1 MSGLARPRLLTVAH
15 SYCVDLNRRLAQELA
30 ATGDWDVTVV
40 GPKRFRGD
48 FGWHTLEPR
57 ISEGYSVVPVPV
69 HFSRRVHTMLYGRE
83 LARLLRQP
91 WDLVHC
97 WEEPYV
103 ASAAQVAFLARRDT
117 PVVFATFQ
125 NIAKRYP
132 PPFSWIE
139 RYTMAR
145 AAGIIAFGRTV
156 FDVVASRT
164 PLSTPIREI
173 SPGVDVVHFKPDPRA
188 RAQVLAKYGWN
199 DGMPVVGFV
208 GRFVEEKGCPFLMN
222 VLDRLQDPWRALFIG
237 AGPLESDL
245 RAWTRGYGDRVA
257 IETTVRHDDVQAYL
271 NAMDVLCAPSQ
282 TTPSW
287 REQFGRMLIEG
298 FACGIPVVASDS
310 GEIPNVIGDA
320 GLVVPEGDVD
330 GWTQAV
336 ARLIADPAL
345 RADLA
350 HRGRERAVS
359 RFAWPVVARQHL
371 DFFEELL
378 TARQGRS
385 PRRGALWDRAA
396 DAAGLRRRG
405 EPNRRVG

>member
-1 MSGLARPRLLTVAH
+1 MS
-15 SYCVDLNRRLAQELA
+15 
-30 ATGDWDVTVV
+30 ATGEWDVTVV
-40 GPKRFRGD
+40 GPKRFHGD
-48 FGWHTLEPR
+48 FGWHTLEPQT
-57 ISEGYSVVPVPV
+57 SEAYSVVPVPV
-69 HFSRRVHTMLYGRE
+69 HFSRRVHTMLYGWE

-103 ASAAQVAFLARRDT
+103 ASAAQVAFLARPDT
-117 PVVFATFQ
+117 PLVFATFQ

-139 RYTMAR
+139 RYTMTR

-164 PLSTPIREI
+164 PLHTPLRVI
-173 SPGVDVVHFKPDPRA
+173 SPGVDVVHCRPDPSARA
-188 RAQVLAKYGWN
+188 RVLAKYGWN
-199 DGMPVVGFV
+199 DGTPVVGFV
-208 GRFVEEKGCPFLMN
+208 GRFVEEKGCRFLMN
-222 VLDRLQDPWRALFIG
+222 VLDRLQGPWRALFVG

-245 RAWTRGYGDRVA
+245 RAWTQRHGDRVA
-257 IETTVRHDDVQAYL
+257 IETTVRHDDVPAYL

-282 TTPSW
+282 TTTWW

-310 GEIPNVIGDA
+310 GEIPHVIGNA
-320 GLVVPEGDVD
+320 GLVVREGDID

-336 ARLIADPAL
+336 ARLLADPAL
-345 RADLA
+345 KADLGQ
-350 HRGRERAVS
+350 RGRERAVS
-359 RFAWPVVARQHL
+359 AFAWPVVARQHL

-378 TARQGRS
+378 TARHGCSPGHGR
-385 PRRGALWDRAA
+385 PWDPTTGAVHTNV
-396 DAAGLRRRG
+396 RRR
-405 EPNRRVG
+405 EPNQKVG